1 MEFNFEDIDE
11 EEDIIVPDSLLGEL
25 IYIKFALIR
34 ILNNPQKTP
43 YFLKLLRR
51 QIHFFIQWKKNK

>member
-25 IYIKFALIR
+25 IYIKFALKR
-34 ILNNPQKTP
+34 ILNNPKKTP